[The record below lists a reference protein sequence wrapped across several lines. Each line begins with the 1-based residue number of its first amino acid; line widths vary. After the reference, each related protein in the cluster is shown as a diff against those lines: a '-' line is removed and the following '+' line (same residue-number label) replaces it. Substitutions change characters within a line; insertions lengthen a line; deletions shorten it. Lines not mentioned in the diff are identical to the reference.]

1 MRKQKQ
7 MTAAFSVLI
16 ATAMLCTT
24 AAMTMTAKVPQA
36 QASTMSEY
44 QQAAASQADL
54 KSQLAGVD
62 SDLANQIIQLNDL
75 TTNKIPAAQAAAQ
88 TAQQGADQAKNL
100 AQATADR
107 LAAAQKDKADLEKKI
122 EQTGADFDDAKAG
135 VAAQARES
143 FHGSDAADVMNVVTK
158 SSTTKDFVDKMQSSA
173 AVTRSEVNA
182 ANADANTLGTSMNRK
197 QRLAAIETQIS
208 TLKDQADSQAA
219 SAQQAAES
227 AQAQQSS
234 LQALRDQ
241 GAQARESL
249 ESQKSSLTTQSAQQA
264 AQIAILQ
271 SQIDAQNEQWANSQQ
286 VSASQGVGQAGSS
299 SYIPSNPAPVY
310 TPAPSPVSGGG
321 GNHPSGD
328 SGNAYPPRQCTEWAY
343 LRRHQLGLPVGS
355 YFGNGGQWANSA
367 RSLGYQVD
375 RTPSFGAIVVFYPG
389 QSVGGHWIADP
400 YYGHVAIVEGVWGNT
415 IAISEGGT
423 GFPTFPANEVLND
436 AYNYEYIHG

>member
-7 MTAAFSVLI
+7 VTAAFSILI
-16 ATAMLCTT
+16 ATATLCGT
-24 AAMTMTAKVPQA
+24 AAMTMTANVGQA
-36 QASTMSEY
+36 QASTMSQY

-62 SDLANQIIQLNDL
+62 SDLANQILQLNDL
-75 TTNKIPAAQAAAQ
+75 TNNQIPAAQAAAQ
-88 TAQQGADQAKNL
+88 NAQQGADQAKNL
-100 AQATADR
+100 AQATSDR
-107 LAAAQKDKADLEKKI
+107 LAAAQKDKADLEAKI
-122 EQTGADFDDAKAG
+122 AQTGADFDDAKAG

-158 SSTTKDFVDKMQSSA
+158 SGTTKDFVDKMQSSA
-173 AVTRSEVNA
+173 AVTRSEANA

-241 GAQARESL
+241 GAQARASL
-249 ESQKSSLTTQSAQQA
+249 ESQKSSLTSQSAQQA
-264 AQIAILQ
+264 AELAILQ
-271 SQIDAQNEQWANSQQ
+271 SQIDSQNEQMGYQQ
-286 VSASQGVGQAGSS
+286 QSASQGTSQAGSS
-299 SYIPSNPAPVY
+299 SYIPSNPSPVAAPGPVY
-310 TPAPSPVSGGG
+310 GGG
-321 GNHPSGD
+321 GHPSGD

-423 GFPTFPANEVLND
+423 GFATFPANEVLND
-436 AYNYEYIHG
+436 AYNYEYIHN

>member
-7 MTAAFSVLI
+7 VTAAFSVLI
-16 ATAMLCTT
+16 ATATLCGT
-24 AAMTMTAKVPQA
+24 AAMTMTANVPQA
-36 QASTMSEY
+36 QASTMSQY
-44 QQAAASQADL
+44 QQATASQADL
-54 KSQLAGVD
+54 KNQLAGVD
-62 SDLANQIIQLNDL
+62 SDLANQIMQLNDL
-75 TTNKIPAAQAAAQ
+75 TNNQIPAAQAAAQ
-88 TAQQGADQAKNL
+88 NAQQGADQAKSL
-100 AQATADR
+100 AQATSDR
-107 LAAAQKDKADLEKKI
+107 LAAAQKDKADLETKI
-122 EQTGADFDDAKAG
+122 AQTGADFDDAKAG

-158 SSTTKDFVDKMQSSA
+158 SGTTKDFVDKMQSSA
-173 AVTRSEVNA
+173 AVTRSEANA

-241 GAQARESL
+241 GAQVRASL
-249 ESQKSSLTTQSAQQA
+249 ESQKSSLTSQSAQQA

-271 SQIDAQNEQWANSQQ
+271 SQIDSQNEQWASQQ
-286 VSASQGVGQAGSS
+286 QTAGQGTSQAGSS
-299 SYIPSNPAPVY
+299 SYIPSNPAPVSS
-310 TPAPSPVSGGG
+310 PAPSPVSG

-343 LRRHQLGLPVGS
+343 IRRHQLGLPVGS

-423 GFPTFPANEVLND
+423 GFATFPANEVLND
-436 AYNYEYIHG
+436 AYNYEYIHN